1 MSISAHHNFIYGG
14 FLVTETDI
22 SQRDIKNNET
32 VFTGDIGIEGNN
44 SDNCYHVMRAVQ
56 ILDVVTICH
65 GNANGTLDPNRFGG
79 GVYVYRASSIYRNCI
94 FRDNY
99 ASING
104 GAVFM
109 DTWGYDVVF
118 ENCLFYNNSAKYGG
132 AIISYRYVT
141 VINNCTFA
149 KNTSVSGTGGID
161 LFNFGYSPHFAD
173 ITNSVF
179 YCNDSDDFYI
189 LDEATIPDINNCA

>member
-1 MSISAHHNFIYGG
+1 
-14 FLVTETDI
+14 
-22 SQRDIKNNET
+22 
-32 VFTGDIGIEGNN
+32 
-44 SDNCYHVMRAVQ
+44 
-56 ILDVVTICH
+56 
-65 GNANGTLDPNRFGG
+65 
-79 GVYVYRASSIYRNCI
+79 
-94 FRDNY
+94 
-99 ASING
+99 
-104 GAVFM
+104 M